1 MTPEEAVTKI
11 KATCDDISKA
21 TLQINPAI
29 RALDNEA
36 LRDELL
42 QTVYRLTIEL
52 ETIKKALRK
61 KSGPDIQ
68 LL

>member
-1 MTPEEAVTKI
+1 MTPEEAVEKI
-11 KATCDDISKA
+11 KSTCDEMSKA
-21 TLQINPAI
+21 TLQLNPAI

-42 QTVYRLTIEL
+42 QTVYKLTIDL
-52 ETIKKALRK
+52 ETIKKVLRK
-61 KSGPDIQ
+61 KGGNDRQ

>member
-1 MTPEEAVTKI
+1 MTPEEAAEEI
-11 KATCDDISKA
+11 KSTCNEISKS
-21 TLQINPAI
+21 TLQLNPAI

-42 QTVYRLTIEL
+42 QAVYKLTIDL
-52 ETIKKALRK
+52 ETIKKVLRK
-61 KSGPDIQ
+61 KGGNDKQ

>member
-61 KSGPDIQ
+61 KYGPDRQ

>member
-1 MTPEEAVTKI
+1 MTSEEAVTKI

-61 KSGPDIQ
+61 KSGPDRQ
-68 LL
+68 VL

>member
-61 KSGPDIQ
+61 KSGPDRQ